1 MANPFDQF
9 DEPSGNPFDQ
19 FDQPKGKSSASKN
32 PVGKTPAE
40 IYYNFVVSRTKLPE
54 IRASLKAAGME
65 FDPKLYREALMSATM
80 TPEAVEAQRV
90 GTAKAL
96 ESGLRGGVGGAAA
109 MAEGISQLAPGET
122 AADVA
127 AFFREQERKQREAA
141 PISEVYSGAKAITE
155 TLPYVGI
162 AGKVAKAKS
171 LATPFRQ
178 LIAQPVTQAAATY
191 ALTPERVEPT
201 LSDLVT
207 GETKEPEGA
216 LFGLAP
222 TTGSTKLDEA
232 LTAAALTGAFE
243 LPFAGFS
250 GYRKLFPKGEGR
262 PPGPEEAAAYR
273 IYKEREA
280 ALAGGDEAKGLDE
293 QILAAKQQEELRRK
307 ELEDLQR
314 KNAEEAARRQQETAR
329 VEAERAARQQALVE
343 QRRQAEIAEQEAKK
357 AAQDRI
363 TQAQE
368 KSEQIKETAEAEAER
383 LRLESAA
390 PDKQFPNE
398 DEILRQERI
407 NDAAVQASGTLENAA
422 AKLEAQAAK
431 RESEAVATTGVGETK
446 LYDLGDR
453 VRQIFIETRNKLIE
467 ARKKA
472 IGEGAEAKQPE
483 EGRGLLTHEKD
494 VQERGGNL
502 TGTDEFDKF
511 STFIRD
517 KVDNKELTPTL
528 KKVYQYVNQVIDT
541 GKDGIDEIPWQR
553 LRFLRR
559 EIAEKISPTP
569 EVSFGALTK
578 SQNVELVNKIDDLL
592 DAFVGGTKKS
602 PGSYKKFLS
611 AYREESK
618 PLDIF
623 KFGPG
628 KTATE
633 MGEWGKGL
641 EYDREDVIKAVM
653 HPTRSNAETI
663 VELAGDKVGD
673 LVDVVRSA
681 LLKQAGGDA
690 KKLNSVL
697 EKYDEFLSV
706 DAFSGI
712 RNDLE
717 NLSRTSKL
725 NEGIASR
732 LRKRAE
738 KLKSAA
744 ADVGKLPKDIRS
756 LLTARDFVSDEAL
769 TKLTMFLNSNPAS
782 REGVSKALTSLV
794 DGMPDEQIVLALS
807 NPAKRA
813 SLVRAGLPVEEADN
827 LLQKSNSAI
836 NERAAKIQESKQVK
850 REARK
855 EGRKIRAEARAPVT
869 EERQKV
875 RELGAEISKI
885 GAERRA
891 AAGAER
897 AITSE
902 ARAAEIGAR
911 APVREA
917 KRLRVDLEQ
926 KRKALTD
933 INEQPE
939 LAEAIIN
946 AAADIPLNTTEGLIN
961 ATVLGTIYSNTAQ
974 IVAGSPLL
982 SAIAGA
988 IGVKQALT
996 QRAAR
1001 SAMLGRNS
1009 EAIRSRIK
1017 SELQQIIDSKLKR
1030 EEVRQVIENYDRVM
1044 DAQRK
1049 SNEILKML
1057 GVVPGVTAATSRK
1070 IYEAYGD
1077 AGVEEAAPEEEYY
1090 EESEGP
1096 NLDVAI
1102 EAQGAENLRP
1112 VINAIYEQES
1122 SSGTNP
1128 AALEEN
1134 YAGAKGV
1141 MQVTPIAFQEVKDK
1155 GYIPKDYSFD
1165 DQQNLAEAGVAY
1177 IRYLADMYDN
1187 DPEKIAAAYYGG
1199 PSAVADGEILRGRKD
1214 PQNPKAPTVG
1224 EYVDKVLS
1232 RIIPTAEAKGMAE
1245 GGLVTPGN
1253 IDVSKLPAVRNP
1265 DGTVSTVRSMSINV
1279 DGKEVLIPTVINGR
1293 IVSDK
1298 DAINQYMRTGRH
1310 LGIFDTPESATTYA
1324 QKLHEMEAQR
1334 VKKARGGMVDSGED
1348 YTKYNARI
1356 MRALIKRYGSEAKA
1370 REVMRTTDGGELLQI
1385 MREEESKSAYTPSE
1399 QDLLRRYA
1407 SR

>member
-1 MANPFDQF
+1 MAFDIRTAKPLGETKSKGF
-9 DEPSGNPFDQ
+9 DI
-19 FDQPKGKSSASKN
+19 SSAK
-32 PVGKTPAE
+32 PLTPEIKKPTGETPAQ
-40 IYYNFVVSRTKLPE
+40 IYYNFVASRTPLPE

-65 FDPKLYREALMSATM
+65 FDPRLYREALMSITQ
-80 TPEAVEAQRV
+80 TPEAVEAQQV
-90 GTAKAL
+90 GTAKVV
-96 ESGLRGGVGGAAA
+96 ESGLRGGVGGGAA
-109 MAEGISQLAPGET
+109 MAEGISQLVPGET
-122 AADVA
+122 ATDVA

-155 TLPYVGI
+155 TMPYVGV

-178 LIAQPVTQAAATY
+178 LIAQPLTQAAATY
-191 ALTPERVEPT
+191 ALTPERGEPT
-201 LSDLVT
+201 LSGLVT
-207 GETKEPEGA
+207 GEAKEPEGA

-232 LTAAALTGAFE
+232 LTALTLTGLVE
-243 LPFAGFS
+243 LPFAGYS

-262 PPGPEEAAAYR
+262 PPGPEERAAYN

-307 ELEDLQR
+307 ELEELQR
-314 KNAEEAARRQQETAR
+314 KNAEEAARRQQEAAR

-343 QRRQAEIAEQEAKK
+343 QRRQAEIAEQEAKR

-390 PDKQFPNE
+390 PDKQFPDE

-431 RESEAVATTGVGETK
+431 RESEAAATTSVGETK
-446 LYDLGDR
+446 MYDLGDR
-453 VRQIFIETRNKLIE
+453 VRQIFLDTRKKLVE
-467 ARKKA
+467 ARDKA
-472 IGEGAEAKQPE
+472 IGKGAEAKKPE
-483 EGRGLLTHEKD
+483 EGRNLLPHEKD
-494 VQERGGNL
+494 VEARGGNL
-502 TGTDEFDKF
+502 TGTQEFKDF
-511 STFIRD
+511 STFIKN
-517 KVDNKELTPTL
+517 KVEDKELTPPL
-528 KKVYQYVNQVIDT
+528 KRVYKYVQRIINT
-541 GKDGIDEIPWQR
+541 GKEGTNPVPWQR
-553 LRFLRR
+553 LRYLRR
-559 EIAEKISPTP
+559 EVADKLSPTQA
-569 EVSFGALTK
+569 VSFDALTQELN
-578 SQNVELVNKIDDLL
+578 SELVGKIDDLL
-592 DAFVGGTKKS
+592 DAFVGGTKEA
-602 PGSYKKFLS
+602 PGSYKGFLS

-628 KTATE
+628 KIGTE

-653 HPTRSNAETI
+653 HPTRSNAETV

-673 LVDVVRSA
+673 LAEIVRSA
-681 LLKQAGGDA
+681 LLKQAGGSA
-690 KKLNSVL
+690 KKLRDTL
-697 EKYDEFLSV
+697 DKYNEFLSV
-706 DAFSGI
+706 DAFSGV

-717 NLSRTSKL
+717 NLARTSKL
-725 NEGIASR
+725 NEGIAAR
-732 LRKRAE
+732 LKKRAE

-744 ADVGKLPKDIRS
+744 EDVNKLPRDIRS
-756 LLTARDFVSDEAL
+756 LLTARDFVSDDAL
-769 TKLTMFLNSNPAS
+769 TKLTTFLNANPTS

-827 LLQKSNSAI
+827 LLQKANSAI

-855 EGRKIRAEARAPVT
+855 EGRKVRAEARAPVT

-891 AAGAER
+891 AVGAER
-897 AITSE
+897 AITAE
-902 ARAAEIGAR
+902 ARAAEAGAR

-917 KRLRVDLEQ
+917 KRLRIDLEQ
-926 KRKALTD
+926 KRKALSD

-939 LAEAIIN
+939 LAESIVN
-946 AAADIPLNTTEGLIN
+946 AAADIPVNTTEGLIN

-974 IVAGSPLL
+974 IVSGSPLL

-996 QRAAR
+996 QRAAKM
-1001 SAMLGRNS
+1001 AMLGRNS

-1049 SNEILKML
+1049 SNEILKLL
-1057 GVVPGVTAATSRK
+1057 GVIPGATAATSRK

-1077 AGVEEAAPEEEYY
+1077 AGAEEAAAEET
-1090 EESEGP
+1090 EEPAETSEI
-1096 NLDVAI
+1096 NQAI
-1102 EAQGAENLRP
+1102 TSQNAEGLRP
-1112 VINAIYEQES
+1112 LVESIYEQES
-1122 SSGTNP
+1122 SSGRNP
-1128 AALEEN
+1128 EAEKEN
-1134 YAGAKGV
+1134 YAGAAGG
-1141 MQVTPIAFQEVKDK
+1141 MQVTPIAFKEVQDK
-1155 GYIPKDYSFD
+1155 GYLPKDYSLD
-1165 DQQNLAEAGVAY
+1165 NPQHRLEAGVAY

-1199 PSAVADGEILRGRKD
+1199 PSAVADGEILRNRRD

-1224 EYVDKVLS
+1224 EYVDKVLA
-1232 RIIPTAEAKGMAE
+1232 RIMPTAEARGMAD
-1245 GGLVTPGN
+1245 GGLITPGN

-1279 DGKEVLIPTVINGR
+1279 DGKEVLIPTVVNGR
-1293 IVSDK
+1293 VVSEK
-1298 DAINQYMRTGRH
+1298 EAIDQYMKTRRH
-1310 LGIFDTPESATTYA
+1310 LGIFNTPEAATAYA
-1324 QKLHEMEAQR
+1324 QKLHELEAQR
-1334 VKKARGGMVDSGED
+1334 VKKARGG
-1348 YTKYNARI
+1348 
-1356 MRALIKRYGSEAKA
+1356 
-1370 REVMRTTDGGELLQI
+1370 
-1385 MREEESKSAYTPSE
+1385 YTPAE
-1399 QDLLRRYA
+1399 EVLLRRYS